1 MLENG
6 FRWRSLTTSTWTN
19 ARPLNDVA
27 QQRCASECRTSAE
40 VLALARY
47 TGSMLFGVTP
57 LDAVSYAATAAVML
71 GVSALACYVPARRA
85 SAVDPLQALRTQ

>member
-1 MLENG
+1 MLG
-6 FRWRSLTTSTWTN
+6 DGMKL
-19 ARPLNDVA
+19 VA
-27 QQRCASECRTSAE
+27 VE
-40 VLALARY
+40 VVFGAGAAMAPARY

-57 LDAVSYAATAAVML
+57 LDAVSYTAPAAVML

>member
-1 MLENG
+1 MAIG
-6 FRWRSLTTSTWTN
+6 AQRS
-19 ARPLNDVA
+19 DVL
-27 QQRCASECRTSAE
+27 RM
-40 VLALARY
+40 VLGDGMKLAAVGVVFGLGAAMALARY

-57 LDAVSYAATAAVML
+57 LDAVSYAATATVML